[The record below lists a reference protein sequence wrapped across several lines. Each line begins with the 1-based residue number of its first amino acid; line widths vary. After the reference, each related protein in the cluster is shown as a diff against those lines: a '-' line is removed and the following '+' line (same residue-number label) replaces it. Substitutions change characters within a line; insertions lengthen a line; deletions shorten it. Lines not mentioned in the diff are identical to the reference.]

1 MTDQILLTPREN
13 AQVRQSAEKA
23 ARALYRE
30 REPKLAQYQASEGR
44 DTKIIGGVLLYSKAA
59 VPAIAVL
66 AALASS
72 VRTVQVVSTI
82 YTEAGSHPV
91 GVLVAAV
98 AFTLAIEGA
107 LFVLALAQ
115 EGEAMRR
122 RSERARRHVGSLRGL
137 WYAVLVRAGV
147 RPALRW
153 DEMPES
159 SGRVG
164 IVLALALAAALATN
178 LYLGMQPIIREM
190 GARSL
195 QAFIAGLWSAPAA
208 LQMAFAVDLVLAL
221 FAPLV
226 AYAAGHLTARY
237 AAEIAQR
244 SQAGRLAY
252 ERDLAAWREVYANPL
267 ATEEGEAL
275 LAEHLEYKRRM
286 KAGRQTVP
294 FGNTAHEL
302 AAHESTLT
310 TAHANGHGRGV
321 NGHIDEIRG

>member
-1 MTDQILLTPREN
+1 MNDLTPRET
-13 AQVRQSAEKA
+13 AQARQAAEKQ
-23 ARALYRE
+23 RRQQLDGQR
-30 REPKLAQYQASEGR
+30 PNLAHFQGGEGR
-44 DTKIIGGVLLYSKAA
+44 DARIISGVLLGAKAA
-59 VPAIAVL
+59 IPAIALL

-72 VRTVQVVSTI
+72 VRTVQVVSAI
-82 YTEAGSHPV
+82 YAEAGSHPI
-91 GVLVAAV
+91 GVIVAAV

-122 RSERARRHVGSLRGL
+122 RAERARRHVGSLRGL
-137 WYAVLVRAGV
+137 WYGLLVRVGV

-159 SGRVG
+159 SGRIG

-190 GARSL
+190 GTSSL
-195 QAFIAGLWSAPAA
+195 QTFLAGLWSAPAA
-208 LQMAFAVDLVLAL
+208 LQMTFAVDLVLAL

-237 AAEIAQR
+237 AAEIAQQA
-244 SQAGRLAY
+244 QAGRLAY
-252 ERDLAAWREVYANPL
+252 ERDLAAWRDAYANPL
-267 ATEEGEAL
+267 ATEEGAAL
-275 LAEHLEYKRRM
+275 LAEHLEYKRRL

-294 FGNTAHEL
+294 FGNTAREL
-302 AAHESTLT
+302 AGPESGPMIV
-310 TAHANGHGRGV
+310 HANGHGHGA
-321 NGHIDEIRG
+321 NGHNVDETRR

>member
-1 MTDQILLTPREN
+1 MTDQILLTPRET
-13 AQVRQSAEKA
+13 AQARQAAEKA
-23 ARALYRE
+23 ARRQLDDR
-30 REPKLAQYQASEGR
+30 RPQLAQYQASEGR

-98 AFTLAIEGA
+98 AFTLAIEGT

-122 RSERARRHVGSLRGL
+122 RAERTPRHVGSLRGL
-137 WYAVLVRAGV
+137 GYAVLVRIGL

-164 IVLALALAAALATN
+164 IVVALALAAALSTN
-178 LYLGMQPIIREM
+178 LFLGMQAITHEI
-190 GARSL
+190 GADSL
-195 QAFIAGLWSAPAA
+195 QTFLAGLWSAPAA
-208 LQMAFAVDLVLAL
+208 LQMTFAVDLVLAL

-244 SQAGRLAY
+244 GQAGRLAY
-252 ERDLAAWREVYANPL
+252 ERDLAAWREAYANPL

-275 LAEHLEYKRRM
+275 LTEHLEYKRRL
-286 KAGRQTVP
+286 KAGRAHVP

-302 AAHESTLT
+302 AAHESMLT
-310 TAHANGHGRGV
+310 TAHVNGHGGAGITE
-321 NGHIDEIRG
+321 N

>member
-1 MTDQILLTPREN
+1 MTDQILLTPREM
-13 AQVRQSAEKA
+13 AQVRQNAEKA
-23 ARALYRE
+23 RRRQLDDQR
-30 REPKLAQYQASEGR
+30 PQVAQYQASEGR
-44 DTKIIGGVLLYSKAA
+44 DTKIIGGVLLYAKAA
-59 VPAIAVL
+59 VPVIALL
-66 AALASS
+66 AALASA

-82 YTEAGSHPV
+82 YLEAGSHAI
-91 GVLVAAV
+91 GVIVAAV
-98 AFTLAIEGA
+98 AFTLAIEGT

-122 RSERARRHVGSLRGL
+122 RAARSQRHVGSLRGL
-137 WYAVLVRAGV
+137 WYGLLVRVGV

-178 LYLGMQPIIREM
+178 LYLGMQPIIQQM
-190 GARSL
+190 GASSL
-195 QAFIAGLWSAPAA
+195 QAFIAGLWHAPAA

-226 AYAAGHLTARY
+226 AFAAGHLTARY
-237 AAEIAQR
+237 AAEIAER

-252 ERDLAAWREVYANPL
+252 ERDLAAWREAYASPL
-267 ATEEGEAL
+267 ETDEGAAL
-275 LAEHLEYKRRM
+275 LAEHLEYKRRL

-302 AAHESTLT
+302 AGRESGLMS
-310 TAHANGHGRGV
+310 ARANGHGGV
-321 NGHIDEIRG
+321 STTEN